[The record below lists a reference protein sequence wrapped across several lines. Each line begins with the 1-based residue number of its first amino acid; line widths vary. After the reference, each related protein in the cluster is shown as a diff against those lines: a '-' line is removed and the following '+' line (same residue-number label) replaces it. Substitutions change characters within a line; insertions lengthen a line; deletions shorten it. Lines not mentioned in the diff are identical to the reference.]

1 MIDHLAGDL
10 EGHIVDGAAGDTG
23 LLRGVAH
30 FLRHHVGI
38 AQIGEADGQAH
49 GVAEGQNLLQVL
61 ICESLYKTHRCQ
73 IDNDAFTTAFFPVP
87 A

>member
-1 MIDHLAGDL
+1 MISTPIGVGSHQCVIDHLVGDL

-61 ICESLYKTHRCQ
+61 ICESLYKNTPLS
-73 IDNDAFTTAFFPVP
+73 D
-87 A
+87 